1 MQQGAEGTL
10 AQNGQKILEK
20 GKQGLNWV
28 MFKDKCI
35 LALQFREI
43 HFVMWRNLFKRRGK
57 TIDDWIDQSHDL
69 LTVVRQEGGKVYA
82 DSIMRDVLRET
93 LNLRYWENTCKLRDI
108 ETESCTAGRC
118 RSVRNNICLQLCVA
132 RKLSLSFDNSSA
144 IQLQYRMWS
153 AAKGVGMGGA

>member
-1 MQQGAEGTL
+1 M
-10 AQNGQKILEK
+10 
-20 GKQGLNWV
+20 
-28 MFKDKCI
+28 
-35 LALQFREI
+35 
-43 HFVMWRNLFKRRGK
+43 
-57 TIDDWIDQSHDL
+57 
-69 LTVVRQEGGKVYA
+69 YA
-82 DSIMRDVLRET
+82 DGIMRDVLRET
-93 LNLRYWENTCKLRDI
+93 LNLRYCENTCIHKLRDI